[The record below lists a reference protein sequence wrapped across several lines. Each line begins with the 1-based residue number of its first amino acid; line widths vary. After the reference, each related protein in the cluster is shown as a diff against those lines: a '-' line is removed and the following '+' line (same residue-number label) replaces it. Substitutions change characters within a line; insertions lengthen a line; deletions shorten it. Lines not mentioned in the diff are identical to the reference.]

1 MVKRCRR
8 CQIETER
15 YASGRCK
22 PCSKSASAAWY
33 MANPDRAKATAAAW
47 QAANPI
53 RNKANMDAWRA
64 ANLDKNRASAAAW
77 AKANPEKV
85 RARNA
90 AWYAAN
96 RCGEKART
104 DAWRAANLD
113 RNKASAAAWAKA
125 NSESRRIHRQNREA
139 RKRENGGTL
148 SKGLARRLFV
158 LQRGK
163 CPCCNLPLGTD
174 YHLDHII
181 PISMGGPNID
191 ANIQLLRQSCN
202 KQKHAKHTV
211 EFMQQRGFLL

>member
-15 YASGRCK
+15 YASWRCK

-64 ANLDKNRASAAAW
+64 ANLDKNR
-77 AKANPEKV
+77 
-85 RARNA
+85 
-90 AWYAAN
+90 
-96 RCGEKART
+96 
-104 DAWRAANLD
+104 
-113 RNKASAAAWAKA
+113 ASAAAWAKA

-202 KQKHAKHTV
+202 KQKHAKHPV